1 MGFVDFKKE
10 ENKYIIF
17 YSIIYVNYM
26 AKRKKTKVE
35 EPIEKQVETIEEIVE
50 TVEETA
56 VEPVVEQIE
65 KPIKTVETKVE
76 IEVKED
82 VELVDKTGDFTP
94 IENPVPTYRFKHG
107 ELVFINGDTSRAYS
121 VVKPCEGGFYVLRS
135 GDEEVYTPESMM
147 MKIQ

>member
-1 MGFVDFKKE
+1 
-10 ENKYIIF
+10 
-17 YSIIYVNYM
+17 M
-26 AKRKKTKVE
+26 AKKKKTTKVE
-35 EPIEKQVETIEEIVE
+35 EPIEEQVETIDEVVE

-56 VEPVVEQIE
+56 VEPVEE
-65 KPIKTVETKVE
+65 PIETKVKE
-76 IEVKED
+76 TETVEVKED
-82 VELVDKTGDFTP
+82 VELVDKTGDFTLV
-94 IENPVPTYRFKHG
+94 ENPVLTYRFKHG